1 MDDNKSNFDKLSEK
15 LYSRTRYEEPT
26 GKRSRLSEQ
35 EGVDVKESW
44 QSPDLDEMLQHER
57 EEPDAHPL
65 IKKFFTVSLIFFS
78 AAVLVAGYVFWGG
91 ANFVSSKNVDIS
103 IVGPT
108 AASAGEVFELG
119 VTVTNRNNADLEL
132 ANLSIQYPAGA
143 REPDNTSQSLTYTQD
158 ELGEVRAGREV
169 IRNIKVVIFGAPGEI
184 KEIKFSV
191 EYKVKG
197 SNATFYKDKI
207 YEVTIGEAPIIF
219 SVDSPSSANSGE
231 PFTTT
236 ISAILNSTESLQGV
250 MVRVEYP
257 YGYSVSSS
265 NPEAVSGDNVWSLG
279 TLNPGDKKTITL
291 KGQLIGE
298 NNEERTFRY
307 YVGVADSGGNP
318 NFKTIISSTQHTVTL
333 ARPSVNLSVL
343 FNGDGGSTYI
353 APVAKSIN
361 TSIRYKNN
369 LPYKLLNPR
378 IVAKLSG
385 QALDESSIRVQGG
398 GFYDSGS
405 DTITWNL
412 ENSIGAKELTPGDDG
427 QTNFSFSSILNPSS
441 TQSGREIGLEVSLI
455 GTPVGSPNNQSITVT
470 EKRNIKISSE
480 INLSSEAVYSR
491 GTFTNKGPIPPKA
504 ETETTYTI
512 NLRAVNTQAEVGTSY
527 VLAKL
532 GQNVTW
538 LGSSGDNVT
547 YDAVNN
553 VITWDIGTL
562 ESGTGSSL
570 PDKSA
575 SFQVSLTPS
584 LSQVGTA
591 PTLVSDVSFT
601 GIDSVTSKEIKVY
614 NPAITTKI
622 SNDSQYVQGDEY
634 VIK

>member
-1 MDDNKSNFDKLSEK
+1 MDENKSNFDKLSEK

-35 EGVDVKESW
+35 ASPDVKESW
-44 QSPDLDEMLQHER
+44 QSPNLDEMLKHER

-108 AASAGEVFELG
+108 TASAGEVFELG
-119 VTVTNRNNADLEL
+119 VTVTNKNNADLEL

-143 REPDNTSQSLTYTQD
+143 REPDNTTQPLTYTQD
-158 ELGEVRAGREV
+158 ELGEVGAGREV
-169 IRNIKVVIFGAPGEI
+169 IRNIKAVIFGTPGEV

-219 SVDSPSSANSGE
+219 SVNGPRSANSGE
-231 PFTTT
+231 TFTTT
-236 ISAILNSTESLQGV
+236 ITTSLNSTESLQGV

-257 YGYSVSSS
+257 YGYSVSDSS
-265 NPEAVSGDNVWSLG
+265 PETVSGDNVWSLG
-279 TLNPGDKKTITL
+279 TLSPGDKKTITL

-318 NFKTIISSTQHTVTL
+318 NFKTVISSTQHTVTL

-343 FNGDGGSTYI
+343 FNGESGSTYI
-353 APVAKSIN
+353 ASAGRDIN

-369 LPYKLLNPR
+369 LPDKLLNPR
-378 IVAKLSG
+378 IIAKLSG
-385 QALDESSIRVQGG
+385 QALNESSIRVQGS

-405 DTITWNL
+405 NTITWDL
-412 ENSIGAKELTPGDDG
+412 ENSFGIKELAPGDSG
-427 QTNFSFSSILNPSS
+427 QVGFYFTSLLNPSS
-441 TQSGREIGLEVSLI
+441 TQSGREISLEVTLV
-455 GTPVGSPNNQSITVT
+455 GTPFGTPGGQPITVS

-491 GTFTNKGPIPPKA
+491 GVFTNKGPIPPKA

-532 GQNVTW
+532 GQNVIW
-538 LGSSGDNVT
+538 MGSSGDNVT

-553 VITWDIGTL
+553 VVTWDIGTL
-562 ESGTGSSL
+562 ESGAGSSL

-591 PTLVSDVSFT
+591 PTLVSGISFT

-614 NPAITTKI
+614 NPALTTKI
-622 SNDSQYVQGDEY
+622 SNDSRYVQGDEY
-634 VIK
+634 VTK